1 MPHSMQYDVIVVGA
15 GHAGVE
21 AASAAARS
29 GASTLLLTQSMETIG
44 QMSCNPAIG
53 GIGKGHIVKEIDA
66 LGGIM
71 ARTIDRSGIQFR
83 RLNVRKGPAVR
94 ATRAQADR
102 MLYRMEVRK
111 TLEEQE
117 NLSLFQQEVDDLL
130 VKNGK
135 VTGVVTRFGLNIGA
149 QAVVLATGTFLGGV
163 IHIGLNRQSG
173 GRAGDPPSNRLA
185 KRLREAMFHVER
197 LKTGTPPRI
206 DGRSI
211 DYSVLEPQRG
221 DDAELVFSFMGSAKE
236 HPQQIICHIART
248 NKKTHEIIRSSL
260 NQSAMYGGSI
270 ESVGPRYCPSVED
283 KIVRFADRTSHQIF
297 VEPEGLNTFEIYPN
311 GISTSLPFE
320 VQQNFVHSME
330 GFEHAVLTRP
340 GYAIEYDFFDP
351 RQLHPWLETKDLKGL
366 FFAGQINGTT
376 GYEEAA
382 CQGLVAGV
390 NASRLSR
397 CEEPWWPRRDQA
409 YIGVLIDD
417 LVTKGADEPYRMFT
431 SRAEHRL
438 ILREDNADL
447 RMTPVGRELNLV
459 CDKRWEIFNI
469 KRDAL
474 DIQRKKLK
482 SAMVNPADFTEQD
495 IKQALGRPLQSS
507 ATQYELLKD
516 PATTYDS
523 VMQLSRDP
531 DFDPSLVDDAVKE
544 QLEIESRYEGYI
556 ERQKNSV
563 RKAENADNVRLP
575 DSMDY
580 AAVHGLSN
588 EVRQKLQ
595 SHRPETLGIASRLP
609 GVTPAAIAIL
619 TIYLKKLSKTASD
632 RHAA

>member
-1 MPHSMQYDVIVVGA
+1 MQQSMHYDVIVVGA

-53 GIGKGHIVKEIDA
+53 GIGKGHIVREVDA

-71 ARTIDRSGIQFR
+71 ARAIDRSGIQFR
-83 RLNVRKGPAVR
+83 RLNIRKGPAVR

-111 TLEEQE
+111 FLEEQE
-117 NLSLFQQEVDDLL
+117 NLSIFQQEVEDLL
-130 VKNGK
+130 VKNDE
-135 VTGVVTRFGLNIGA
+135 VIGVVTRFGLKITA
-149 QAVVLATGTFLGGV
+149 RAVILATGTFLGGV
-163 IHIGLNRQSG
+163 IHIGLNQQSG

-211 DYSVLEPQRG
+211 DYSQLEPQSG
-221 DDAELVFSFMGSAKE
+221 DDPNLVFSFMGCAKE
-236 HPQQIICHIART
+236 HPEQIVCHIART
-248 NKKTHEIIRSSL
+248 NEQTHEIIRLSL
-260 NQSAMYGGSI
+260 DRSAMYGGAI
-270 ESVGPRYCPSVED
+270 DSVGPRYCPSVED

-320 VQQNFVHSME
+320 VQQRFVRSIR
-330 GFEHAVLTRP
+330 GFEQAVLTRP

-351 RQLHPWLETKDLKGL
+351 RQLHPWLETKSLKGL

-390 NASRLSR
+390 NASRYCRSD
-397 CEEPWWPRRDQA
+397 EPWWPKRDEA

-438 ILREDNADL
+438 VLREDNADL
-447 RMTPVGRELNLV
+447 RMTPIGRKLGLV
-459 CDKRWEIFNI
+459 CDRRWELFIN
-469 KRDAL
+469 KRNAL
-474 DIQRKKLK
+474 DSQREKMKT
-482 SAMVNPADFTEQD
+482 STVNPANYSDEEM
-495 IKQALGRPLQSS
+495 IQAIGRTLQSS
-507 ATQYELLKD
+507 STLYELLKD
-516 PATTYDS
+516 SAATYDS
-523 VMQLSRDP
+523 VMALEKEAQVDGLS
-531 DFDPSLVDDAVKE
+531 VDDAVKE
-544 QLEIESRYEGYI
+544 QIEIESRYEGYI
-556 ERQKNSV
+556 ERQKKTV
-563 RKAENADNVRLP
+563 RKAENVDNVRLP

-580 AAVHGLSN
+580 DTVHGLSN
-588 EVRQKLQ
+588 EVRQKLR

-609 GVTPAAIAIL
+609 GVTPAAIAVIS
-619 TIYLKKLSKTASD
+619 IHLKKQAKNSSN